1 MSSRDDRPASGTEP
15 TTSRDLSRRDALKL
29 AAAAVTLPIAR
40 LQARAPKR
48 VIIAGGGIGGLCC
61 GYELMK
67 RGHDVVVLEASERT
81 GGHVFTVREGLDDGL
96 YADGGAEQFTQP
108 GYERYW
114 GYVREFNLSYE
125 YYPRREQITRW
136 IDGKMY
142 TQEMLAD
149 PKVLA
154 AFGLNQREL
163 KFLKDH
169 PFPELAGLYYKPYYS
184 AFQDEYRPFGAGLD
198 ALDAMSTTELFR
210 RDGAS
215 PGALKHIGGSG
226 SALQSVWHAAIL
238 NMRGVALFPLKVFRL
253 TGGNQTLP
261 DTFAKH
267 LGDRV
272 KLKSPVT
279 KIEHSDTGVKVTAGA
294 GGAGTTY
301 EGDYLVCAMSA
312 FMLRNIPV
320 EPAFPAGKVFALQN
334 VPYYHD
340 TRVIF
345 QTKSRFWEKDNL
357 TSTMEFNVPALN
369 HVWRTGEDVKT
380 TRGLLVGTSTGPQSG
395 DGAAAAYRKL
405 YPGKSEDIEKTNAV
419 VWSANPWASACE
431 TTAYPVGTLKKFWP
445 ALIEPQG
452 RVHFVGA
459 YADNL
464 NWGQEA
470 ATRSANRVM
479 DAIDK
484 A

>member
-1 MSSRDDRPASGTEP
+1 MSSRDDRSASGTEP
-15 TTSRDLSRRDALKL
+15 STSRDLSRRDALKL
-29 AAAAVTLPIAR
+29 AAAAVTLPIAG

-114 GYVREFNLSYE
+114 GYVREFNLSYA

-169 PFPELAGLYYKPYYS
+169 PFPELAGALLQAVLQRVSGRVSSLRRGARRARCDEHDGPVPPRRRVTRRVETHWRLGVGAPVGLARGDS
-184 AFQDEYRPFGAGLD
+184 QHARRRAVPAEGVPADRRQSDAARHLREASWRSRQAEVASDQDRA
-198 ALDAMSTTELFR
+198 
-210 RDGAS
+210 
-215 PGALKHIGGSG
+215 
-226 SALQSVWHAAIL
+226 
-238 NMRGVALFPLKVFRL
+238 RGHR
-253 TGGNQTLP
+253 
-261 DTFAKH
+261 
-267 LGDRV
+267 
-272 KLKSPVT
+272 
-279 KIEHSDTGVKVTAGA
+279 VKVTAGA
-294 GGAGTTY
+294 GGAATTY

-345 QTKSRFWEKDNL
+345 QTRIAASGRKTISRRRWSS
-357 TSTMEFNVPALN
+357 TSPSSITSGARA
-369 HVWRTGEDVKT
+369 RTSRRREDCWWARQRAPV
-380 TRGLLVGTSTGPQSG
+380 RRRS
-395 DGAAAAYRKL
+395 AAAYRKL
-405 YPGKSEDIEKTNAV
+405 YPGNPRTSRRPTP
-419 VWSANPWASACE
+419 WSGPRIR
-431 TTAYPVGTLKKFWP
+431 GRRP
-445 ALIEPQG
+445 ARRPRIRLG
-452 RVHFVGA
+452 R
-459 YADNL
+459 
-464 NWGQEA
+464 
-470 ATRSANRVM
+470 
-479 DAIDK
+479 
-484 A
+484 